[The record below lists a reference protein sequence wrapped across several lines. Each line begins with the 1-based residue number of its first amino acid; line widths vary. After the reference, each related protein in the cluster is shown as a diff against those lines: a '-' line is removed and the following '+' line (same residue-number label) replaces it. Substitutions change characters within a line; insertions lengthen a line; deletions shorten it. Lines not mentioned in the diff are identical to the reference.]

1 MKKELFKVIE
11 MDKFEYGLIINAL
24 NELRNQC
31 IKEGKTTE
39 VMNIMDN
46 NIKTENNSSLV
57 YGGPLIIISCIMLI
71 LTLFV

>member
-31 IKEGKTTE
+31 IKEGKTYFKRKGY
-39 VMNIMDN
+39 IDAR
-46 NIKTENNSSLV
+46 
-57 YGGPLIIISCIMLI
+57 
-71 LTLFV
+71 

>member
-1 MKKELFKVIE
+1 

-39 VMNIMDN
+39 FIDEVL
-46 NIKTENNSSLV
+46 IKIFDAPEQKR
-57 YGGPLIIISCIMLI
+57 YFKRKGYIDAR
-71 LTLFV
+71 

>member
-1 MKKELFKVIE
+1 MRKELFKVIE

-39 VMNIMDN
+39 FIDEVL
-46 NIKTENNSSLV
+46 IKIFDAPEQKR
-57 YGGPLIIISCIMLI
+57 YFKRKGYIDAR
-71 LTLFV
+71 

>member
-31 IKEGKTTE
+31 IKEFIDE
-39 VMNIMDN
+39 VL
-46 NIKTENNSSLV
+46 IKIFDAPEQKR
-57 YGGPLIIISCIMLI
+57 YFKRKGYIDAR
-71 LTLFV
+71 